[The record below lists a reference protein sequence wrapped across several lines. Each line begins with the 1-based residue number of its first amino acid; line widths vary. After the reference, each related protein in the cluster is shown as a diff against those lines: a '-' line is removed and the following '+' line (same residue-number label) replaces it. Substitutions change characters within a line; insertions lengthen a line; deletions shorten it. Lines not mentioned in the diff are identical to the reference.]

1 MCVCIAV
8 NLGVCWMMG
17 CILLIFA
24 WKSSLINF
32 DFAQLF
38 DLTIIWHALLT
49 V

>member
-1 MCVCIAV
+1 
-8 NLGVCWMMG
+8 MMG

-49 V
+49 VNSSNLLISQI